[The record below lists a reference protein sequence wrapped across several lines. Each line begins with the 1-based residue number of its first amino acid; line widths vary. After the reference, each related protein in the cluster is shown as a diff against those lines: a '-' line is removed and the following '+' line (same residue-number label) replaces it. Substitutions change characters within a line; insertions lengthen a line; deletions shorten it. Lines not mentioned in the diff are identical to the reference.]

1 MATIQRKNTVK
12 IVFTTEAQRPSALE
26 IHNWIDGTLHITE
39 DQIDMIQ
46 LNTLERSVY
55 IKLVSAVHYDRL
67 LNKYTDPVNFQ
78 YDNGTIVKVALQRA
92 DVNTVTVRLFNL
104 PPEIDDKTVV
114 QSLSP
119 YGAVRHVRPEV
130 WSTQYKYPVH
140 NGVRAVRI
148 EIKKHIPIKLVIAGY
163 AVILHYPG
171 QPQLCHICGEE
182 SHLRSQCPNKKF
194 NLPVNIT
201 GRKRLLSDVVRGGT
215 SNVREPTRV
224 TEGEVIIDESK
235 QQNVDMIMEATV
247 EEETDTSSETEM
259 AKSVVPTTDHLTLGE
274 LDQPQDT
281 EIEQEPTTR
290 QATTDECMETTSVP
304 TIVQPLNSPG
314 ELSSNTDCNNQ
325 EERSVGTPSKKL
337 KQKQHDFPRDPR
349 LRGRD
354 SGPSVTSPEKNL
366 LSTHTSNKMKTTQ
379 RPHPYAIYGRTKEG
393 GKKDSTDDK
402 SIPQDDLQIS
412 NTGDT
417 SALDTSQI

>member
-182 SHLRSQCPNKKF
+182 SHLRSQCPNKS
-194 NLPVNIT
+194 LI
-201 GRKRLLSDVVRGGT
+201 
-215 SNVREPTRV
+215 
-224 TEGEVIIDESK
+224 
-235 QQNVDMIMEATV
+235 
-247 EEETDTSSETEM
+247 
-259 AKSVVPTTDHLTLGE
+259 
-274 LDQPQDT
+274 
-281 EIEQEPTTR
+281 
-290 QATTDECMETTSVP
+290 C
-304 TIVQPLNSPG
+304 
-314 ELSSNTDCNNQ
+314 
-325 EERSVGTPSKKL
+325 
-337 KQKQHDFPRDPR
+337 
-349 LRGRD
+349 
-354 SGPSVTSPEKNL
+354 
-366 LSTHTSNKMKTTQ
+366 LSTLQ
-379 RPHPYAIYGRTKEG
+379 EG
-393 GKKDSTDDK
+393 SFC
-402 SIPQDDLQIS
+402 
-412 NTGDT
+412 
-417 SALDTSQI
+417 

>member
-201 GRKRLLSDVVRGGT
+201 ERKLLLSDVVRGGT
-215 SNVREPTRV
+215 SNV
-224 TEGEVIIDESK
+224 GS
-235 QQNVDMIMEATV
+235 
-247 EEETDTSSETEM
+247 
-259 AKSVVPTTDHLTLGE
+259 
-274 LDQPQDT
+274 
-281 EIEQEPTTR
+281 
-290 QATTDECMETTSVP
+290 
-304 TIVQPLNSPG
+304 
-314 ELSSNTDCNNQ
+314 
-325 EERSVGTPSKKL
+325 
-337 KQKQHDFPRDPR
+337 QH
-349 LRGRD
+349 G
-354 SGPSVTSPEKNL
+354 
-366 LSTHTSNKMKTTQ
+366 
-379 RPHPYAIYGRTKEG
+379 
-393 GKKDSTDDK
+393 
-402 SIPQDDLQIS
+402 
-412 NTGDT
+412 
-417 SALDTSQI
+417 